1 MISKKITSLILIL
14 VLVVSFAS
22 FAFAEGPNTISVNV
36 LPSGYGQAV
45 ASAPS
50 ALAGTP
56 VTLTATP
63 VSEFVSFVGWTGN
76 VAFVDATSP
85 TTAFVMPD
93 SPVVIAANFALTAN
107 TVNTFTDGGGYI
119 YLEKQKYQIGEVVRA
134 KAVANEGFIFYTWTS
149 DDILIENTGNDMIEF
164 VMPAKDVSI
173 GAVFAIKRDEMI
185 KTASVVFNTFGG
197 TEFAT
202 EHVEYGSN
210 LEMPSNIP
218 TRDGYVFEGWYA
230 DALCTKY
237 FDFEQPIYEDT
248 FIYAKWSPVIEE
260 GKVNNFIDVK
270 SSDWFCDYVLS
281 LAEKNIISGVGKAE
295 GGLSYFA
302 PQANITR
309 AQFATMLANL
319 AGANLES
326 TENPFK
332 DVKSDAWYAK
342 AVTWAYNNEI
352 VNGTGLDTFAPDANV
367 TRQDM
372 AVMLSR
378 YVDKIAKISL
388 PETADEIKFVDSA
401 SISTY
406 ASEAVRTMQLADVI
420 SGKPGN
426 KFDPKGNATRAESAK
441 MIYKIVEIEE
451 LN

>member
-1 MISKKITSLILIL
+1 MISKKITSLILAL
-14 VLVVSFAS
+14 VFVICLAPS
-22 FAFAEGPNTISVNV
+22 AFAEGPNTISVNI
-36 LPSGYGQAV
+36 LPAGYGTAA
-45 ASAPS
+45 ASVPS
-50 ALAGTP
+50 AVAGTP

-63 VSEFVSFVGWTGN
+63 ASELVSFVGWTGN

-93 SPVVIAANFALTAN
+93 SPVVIAANFALSSNSVT
-107 TVNTFTDGGGYI
+107 TFTDGGGYI

-134 KAVANEGFIFYTWTS
+134 RAVANEGFIFYTWTS
-149 DDILIENTGNDMIEF
+149 DDILIDNTSNEIIEF
-164 VMPAKDVSI
+164 VMPAKDVRI
-173 GAVFAIKRDEMI
+173 GAVFALKRDEMI

-202 EHVEYGSN
+202 EHVEYGTC

-230 DALCTKY
+230 DAICTKY

-248 FIYAKWSPVIEE
+248 FIYAKWSPVVED

-281 LAEKNIISGVGKAE
+281 LAEKNIVSGIGTAE
-295 GGLSYFA
+295 NGLSYFA

-352 VNGTGLDTFAPDANV
+352 VNGTGLDTFAPGDFI

-378 YVDKIAKISL
+378 YITNIAKISL
-388 PETADEIKFVDSA
+388 PETADEIKFVDGA
-401 SISTY
+401 NISTY

-420 SGKPGN
+420 SGKTGN

-441 MIYKIVEIEE
+441 MICKIVEIEE